1 MSSFCFVT
9 VCSWQMMLM
18 LLLAL
23 TLMANG
29 REDVSAPV
37 RPGEKSTR
45 AWEQAAR
52 QQEED
57 EEERAKV
64 REMGGSDNALV
75 NVLEGEITDGKIHP
89 VGDRTSA
96 VAMTNLTQVGMD
108 FLTKIGLEDD
118 VTAKEKV
125 IYWLNQGAGHY
136 CDACKYMMEE
146 SHRRVMMLAQEK
158 IKQRDTASKDFQ
170 GGRGH
175 EIKMDDEMKTE
186 IAGVCDSQQY
196 ASTNVDARNWCTTA
210 MKGRHSAQIF
220 TTLTQGSFG
229 YEDLLKRQNT
239 VCGPQVMN
247 VCPDKPWLGTGLSDC
262 RACAEAFQDFD
273 RILQQDRRDID
284 VGAMGIKAHKKS
296 VKEADRKFRG
306 RHHVWQKSQEL
317 CSSAQQ
323 RHPAKAASVIQEM
336 CEEVLEEYESQVI
349 RAFVDGGHQHPG
361 ASAEEV
367 CVTISDKCSS
377 DEFDAIRTQLAS
389 YHLPAAPFTQPIGE
403 GKPRHTEL

>member
-1 MSSFCFVT
+1 MGHHPMDRRFFLVLT
-9 VCSWQMMLM
+9 L
-18 LLLAL
+18 LLLAAFVL
-23 TLMANG
+23 PAHG
-29 REDVSAPV
+29 RDDVSAPA
-37 RPGEKSTR
+37 RPNEKSTR

-57 EEERAKV
+57 DEERAKV
-64 REMGGSDNALV
+64 REMGGSDTALV
-75 NVLEGEITDGKIHP
+75 NILEGDIADGKIHP
-89 VGDRTSA
+89 VGDRTTA
-96 VAMTNLTQVGMD
+96 VAVTNLTQVGLD

-118 VTAKEKV
+118 ATAMEKV
-125 IYWLNQGAGHY
+125 VYWLNQGAGHY

-146 SHRRVMMLAQEK
+146 SHRRVMKIAHDK
-158 IKQRDTASKDFQ
+158 IKQRDTEDKDFQ

-175 EIKMDDEMKTE
+175 QIKMDDEMKTE
-186 IAGVCDSQQY
+186 IAGVCDTQQY
-196 ASTNVDARNWCTTA
+196 ALTNADSRAWCKQA
-210 MKGRHSAQIF
+210 MTGRHSQQIF
-220 TTLTQGSFG
+220 STLTQGSFG

-239 VCGPQVMN
+239 VCGSQVMK
-247 VCPDKPWLGTGLSDC
+247 VCEEKPWLGSGMSEC

-273 RILQQDRRDID
+273 RLLQQDRRDID

-296 VKEADRKFRG
+296 VKESDRKFRG

-317 CSSAQQ
+317 CSSVQQ

-367 CVTISDKCSS
+367 FVTISEKCGA
-377 DEFDAIRTQLAS
+377 DEFDAIREELAS
-389 YHLPAAPFTQPIGE
+389 FHLAKYPFTQPIGE